1 MRTTRRA
8 LKMGH
13 LALLLLAGAPALWS
27 QTPGQNV
34 NMVSGKKWPG
44 GDPFLQRQNEPSLAV
59 STRNPIH
66 LLAGAND
73 YRSVDI
79 PNPNS
84 PDERGDA
91 WLGVFKSLD
100 GGATWGSTLL
110 PGYPQDQSAAGLA
123 SPLHG
128 YTTAADPVVR
138 AGTNGLFYYSGIAF
152 NRGTNLGQ
160 IFVARFMDLNNQEG
174 GDASQSLDPIRYIG
188 VVPVDTGTSGQFLD
202 KPWIAVDAPRGTNPP
217 CTLQV
222 PQGGT
227 TVTQTIPAGNIYVV
241 WSRFTGST
249 STKIMFSKSVDCGAT
264 WSTPSKLSESNS
276 ISQGTTM
283 AVDPGTGNIYVA
295 WRRFLTSSQ
304 PDAIVGVVST
314 NFGKSFSKSLD
325 IASLPA
331 FDPTKLTAPSFF
343 DQESSDAS
351 FRTHSFPTIGVDG
364 FGTVYLAWSQ
374 RGFGLSANLTPTAD
388 ARIVMTTSPDGLK
401 WSKPFPLDNGP
412 LMEGGMPVLSD
423 SGQTL
428 DRGHQVMPQ
437 ITLAGGKLFV
447 LYYDLREDHTIS
459 RYLPNSPVFTPTPGT
474 GSFYTE
480 DRLGKGEL
488 PSNPDQVFTPFL
500 SDQGLSARRHTI
512 DLVIAQAVTGA
523 SPLVFS
529 TARVSRY
536 GFGLRNDSSD
546 IPGYLQQLQVNPP
559 NFKLFAQGTLA
570 FLGDY
575 IDLAGVPFLPSS
587 TAPGGWRFNTLPSD
601 SPVVYATWTSNQ
613 DVRPPADGDWT
624 HYTPVGGGG
633 PSVTGSGTTPSC
645 VPGQEGMRNQ
655 NIYSSRIT
663 QGLLVSVP
671 QNSKPLSTTLQ
682 RSFILLAQNSTNFD
696 KTFRLTIT
704 NQPPGGRAS
713 FIPVPNRPIPSLLP
727 MLTPSDTVFDVK
739 IAAHAGIARPIF
751 VLSSSPTASIT
762 VTVAEITGI
771 GGTLLGSNG
780 LTGYAVLNAD
790 PLAPALINPDGN
802 TGGDISKVEIYNPN
816 ISNPNISN
824 PNISNPNISNP
835 NISNPNISNPNISN
849 PNISNPDIAN
859 LNISNP
865 NISNPNISNPNISNP
880 NISNPNISNS
890 PISDATYTVS
900 NSGNTTAS
908 YGVKLVGN
916 SPAGTNL
923 QLVVTKGYQT
933 PVGLGCQLMQQTQII
948 PVANVNTTAT
958 NDLATTNLADPTLT
972 NPEIGNATLTLAPG
986 ETAFIT
992 VRSPVDTN
1000 TMQTI
1005 PTILAP
1011 VITAQAANT
1020 DSNTPKYAMPPL
1032 ITLGT
1037 LPNGI
1042 VGVPYQATL
1051 QATGG
1056 TAPYT
1061 WSIQSGALPAGLALD
1076 STTGAV
1082 TGTPA
1087 SAGVATFT
1095 VQAVDASSPP
1105 RSATRAVTLTVNKG
1119 GTATTITS
1127 VTPNPSLIGQAVTV
1141 SFSVT
1146 AKPPSSGTPTP
1157 SGTVTV
1163 SDGAGASCTATLPL
1177 TSCSLNSAVI
1187 GAGTMT
1193 ATYSGDGN
1201 YTGSSGIAAFKEK
1214 ANTTTTIVSF
1224 SPNPVVIG
1232 QPTTVTFSVTVVA
1245 PGTGTPTGTVTVS
1258 DGAGASCT
1266 AILPATSCS
1275 LTSTAMGSR
1284 TLTATY
1290 SGDSNFAGSSG
1301 ISTVQLIVS
1310 YAFTGFISPLSVAGT
1325 FSSPSDSGA
1334 TNLGSAVPIK
1344 WQLRDG
1350 NGNYVSSLS
1359 SLNSMQAIFNS
1370 ACAGAPTGQ
1379 VYVLYAPTLGATG
1392 NSTFRYDTSNNQ
1404 FIFNWDTSVV
1414 SPSGCYT
1421 IVVQLSE
1428 QSPLKATTI
1437 QLH

>member
-1 MRTTRRA
+1 MRTTQRA
-8 LKMGH
+8 SKMGI
-13 LALLLLAGAPALWS
+13 LPLLLLAAASTLWS

-34 NMVSGKKWPG
+34 NMVSGTKWPG

-84 PDERGDA
+84 SDERGDA

-110 PGYPQDQSAAGLA
+110 PGYPQDQSAIGLA

-128 YTTAADPVVR
+128 YSTAADPVVR

-160 IFVARFMDLNNQEG
+160 IFVARFMDLNNLEG

-188 VVPVDTGTSGQFLD
+188 VVPIDTGTSGQFLD
-202 KPWIAVDAPRGTNPP
+202 KPWIAVDVPRGTAT
-217 CTLQV
+217 CTVQV

-227 TVTQTIPAGNIYVV
+227 TVTQKIPAGNIYVV

-276 ISQGTTM
+276 VNQGTTM
-283 AVDPGTGNIYVA
+283 AIDPGTGNIYVA

-331 FDPTKLTAPSFF
+331 FDPNNLTAPSFF
-343 DQESSDAS
+343 DQESSGAS

-388 ARIVMTTSPDGLK
+388 ARIVMTTSPNGSN
-401 WSKPFPLDNGP
+401 WSKPFPIDNGP
-412 LMEGGMPVLSD
+412 LMEGGLPLLSD

-428 DRGHQVMPQ
+428 NRGHQVMPQ

-459 RYLPNSPVFTPTPGT
+459 RYSPNSPFSPAPGT
-474 GSFYTE
+474 GNFYQE
-480 DRLGKGEL
+480 DRVAKGEL
-488 PSNPDQVFTPFL
+488 PSSPDQVFTPFL
-500 SDQGLSARRHTI
+500 SDQGLTARRHTI

-536 GFGLRNDSSD
+536 DFGLRNDSND
-546 IPGYLQQLQVNPP
+546 IPGYLQQLQVDPP

-575 IDLAGVPFLPSS
+575 IDLAGLPFLPSS

-601 SPVVYATWTSNQ
+601 PNVVYASWTSNQ

-645 VPGQEGMRNQ
+645 ISGQEGMRNQ

-682 RSFILLAQNSTNFD
+682 RSFILLAQNSTNLD

-713 FIPVPNRPIPSLLP
+713 FNPVPNQPIPSPLP
-727 MLTPSDTVFDVK
+727 ALTSSDTGFDVK

-751 VLSSSPTASIT
+751 ALSSSPTASIT
-762 VTVAEITGI
+762 VTVAEITGL
-771 GGTLLGSNG
+771 GGTLVSNG

-802 TGGDISKVEIYNPN
+802 TAGDISKIEIYNPN

-859 LNISNP
+859 LNVSDP

-948 PVANVNTTAT
+948 PVANVDTAVT

-986 ETAFIT
+986 ESALVT
-992 VRSPVDTN
+992 VRSPVDTT

-1011 VITAQAANT
+1011 VVTAQAANT
-1020 DSNTPKYAMPPL
+1020 DSNTPKFAMPPL

-1061 WSIQSGALPAGLALD
+1061 WSIQLGSLPLGLALD

-1082 TGTPA
+1082 SGTPT

-1119 GTATTITS
+1119 GTVTTITS

-1146 AKPPSSGTPTP
+1146 VLPPGSGTPTP
-1157 SGTVTV
+1157 GGTVTI

-1177 TSCSLNSAVI
+1177 TSCSLNPTVI
-1187 GAGTMT
+1187 GAGNMT

-1201 YTGSSGIAAFKEK
+1201 YTGSSGLAAFKVK
-1214 ANTTTTIVSF
+1214 ANTTTMIVSI
-1224 SPNPVVIG
+1224 SPNPVVVG

-1245 PGTGTPTGTVTVS
+1245 PGTGTPTGTVTAS

-1266 AILPATSCS
+1266 ATLPATSCS
-1275 LTSTAMGSR
+1275 LTSTAIGSH

-1301 ISTVQLIVS
+1301 TSTVQLTVT
-1310 YAFTGFISPLSVAGT
+1310 YAFTGFLSPLSVAGT
-1325 FSSPSDSGA
+1325 FSSPTYSGTA
-1334 TNLGSAVPIK
+1334 NLGSAVPIK

-1359 SLNSMQAIFNS
+1359 SLNSMQAIFNT
-1370 ACAGAPTGQ
+1370 ACAGVPTGQ
-1379 VYVLYAPTLGATG
+1379 IYVLYAPTLGATG
-1392 NSTFRYDTSNNQ
+1392 NSTFRYDTTNNQ
-1404 FIFNWDTSVV
+1404 FIFNWDTSNVT
-1414 SPSGCYT
+1414 PAGCYT
-1421 IVVQLSE
+1421 IVVQLSD